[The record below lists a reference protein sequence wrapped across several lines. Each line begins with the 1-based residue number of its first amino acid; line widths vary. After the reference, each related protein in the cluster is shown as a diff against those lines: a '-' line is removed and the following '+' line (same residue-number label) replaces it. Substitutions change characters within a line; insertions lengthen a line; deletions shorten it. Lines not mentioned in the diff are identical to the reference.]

1 LISLYW
7 YIQMLNSLSLTTSHT
22 NTVDFLPHL
31 PSLDIRDGALDY
43 LFNVYRRILPGL
55 GGYLT
60 DHGGKVHLDRVDVI
74 LAEVGSI
81 EDYVFEM
88 KHANEQRDKARRQ
101 QMKQN
106 GTNGGKLP
114 SGGIGN
120 APTQENFQRMGR
132 SARIMAENGSAA
144 SNKQGVNS
152 DGDIKLQRG
161 HVAKEELR
169 KKLKGKPSSGEENAK
184 AAEALKQ
191 QLLGT
196 ANPRDEEETAE
207 DNKDDTTLK
216 RKADEIA
223 SSEEVPVSSCN
234 DDEEMFGDSDAESVV
249 GDPDLDETEEE
260 TEEDRALMDE
270 AHKNLKEKVKAV
282 ETAKLDDFAKNV
294 KDNVRLHE
302 PGWKVSL

>member
-1 LISLYW
+1 MSLILW
-7 YIQMLNSLSLTTSHT
+7 LLIDIFLLLNSDSRL
-22 NTVDFLPHL
+22 VADFLPHL

-60 DHGGKVHLDRVDVI
+60 DHGGKVNLDRVDVI

-88 KHANEQRDKARRQ
+88 KHANEQREKARREQ
-101 QMKQN
+101 YKQN
-106 GTNGGKLP
+106 GTGGGKMP
-114 SGGIGN
+114 AGGIAN
-120 APTQENFQRMGR
+120 APQESFQKMGR

-144 SNKQGVNS
+144 KQGTS
-152 DGDIKLQRG
+152 SEGDVKLQRG
-161 HVAKEELR
+161 YMAKEELR
-169 KKLKGKPSSGEENAK
+169 KKLKGKPSSEEENAK

-191 QLLGT
+191 QLLGAAA
-196 ANPRDEEETAE
+196 ANPQEEEEEEVKEEAE
-207 DNKDDTTLK
+207 PTEGGGALK
-216 RKADEIA
+216 RKAFDMA
-223 SSEEVPVSSCN
+223 SAEG
-234 DDEEMFGDSDAESVV
+234 DDDDEMFGDSESVV
-249 GDPDLDETEEE
+249 GDPDFDETEEE

-282 ETAKLDDFAKNV
+282 ESAKLDDYAKNV

-302 PGWKVSL
+302 PGWKVR